1 MAQLRVTAKALPEHN
16 RQHNRSLLLQTL
28 LHDGAMSR
36 ADLARRSG
44 LTRVTVSDLV
54 SELASEGL
62 IRELGQRTDARV
74 GKPAQLIGLNEDA
87 YHVVSLDLSA
97 DDRFVGAVVA
107 IGGEIVHRADVPL
120 DDATGTDALTKAV
133 SLARDLVKRS
143 TVRLLGIGIGT
154 PGVVD
159 SAGVVLSAPNLEWS
173 GLDLAGAFRAEFGVP
188 VHVGNDA
195 NAAALAIHT
204 FREAAP
210 SFMLV
215 EIEHGVGAG
224 LVIGDTLVEGSN
236 ANAGEIGHLVV
247 DENGEPCACGRRG
260 CLEQIVAVPHL
271 RARLRATRDEARET
285 VLSDAGRSLG
295 LAIAPIVAALGLDDV
310 VLAGPRDL
318 IEGPLLDS
326 ALKVVH
332 ARTLSTVGER
342 TRMSIVDDSHDLVV
356 LGAAVFVLSA
366 QLGLS

>member
-1 MAQLRVTAKALPEHN
+1 MAQLRVTSKALPEHN

-36 ADLARRSG
+36 ADLARASG

-62 IRELGQRTDARV
+62 ISELGPRTDARV
-74 GKPAQLIGLNEDA
+74 GKPAQLIGLNENA
-87 YHVVSLDLSA
+87 YHVASLDLSA
-97 DDRFVGAVVA
+97 ADRFVGAIVS
-107 IGGEIVHRADVPL
+107 IGGEVVHRADIPL
-120 DDATGTDALTKAV
+120 DNASGEDALTKAV
-133 SLARDLVKRS
+133 ALARDLVKRS

-154 PGVVD
+154 PGVVGP
-159 SAGVVLSAPNLEWS
+159 AGVVLSAPNLDWT
-173 GLDLAGAFRAEFGVP
+173 GLDLAGAFRAEFAVP

-195 NAAALAIHT
+195 NAAALAINT

-215 EIEHGVGAG
+215 EIEHGVGAA
-224 LVIGDTLVEGSN
+224 LVIGDMLVEGSN
-236 ANAGEIGHLVV
+236 GNAGEIGHLVV
-247 DENGEPCACGRRG
+247 DEDGELCACGRHG

-271 RARLRATRDEARET
+271 RARLRAAGPGARET

-295 LAIAPIVAALGLDDV
+295 LALAPIVAALGLDDV

-326 ALKVVH
+326 ALDVVR
-332 ARTLSTVGER
+332 ARTLSTVGGG
-342 TRMSIVDDSHDLVV
+342 TRMSIADDSHDLVL

-366 QLGLS
+366 QLGVS

>member
-1 MAQLRVTAKALPEHN
+1 MAQLRVTSKALPEHN

-28 LHDGAMSR
+28 MHDGAMSR
-36 ADLARRSG
+36 ADLARESG

-62 IRELGQRTDARV
+62 ISELGPRTDARV
-74 GKPAQLIGLNEDA
+74 GKPAQLIGLNENA
-87 YHVVSLDLSA
+87 YHVVTLDLSA
-97 DDRFVGAVVA
+97 SDRFTGAIVA
-107 IGGEIVHRADVPL
+107 IDGRIVHRAEAPL
-120 DDATGTDALTKAV
+120 DDASGSDALAKAIG
-133 SLARDLVKRS
+133 LARELVKRS

-159 SAGVVLSAPNLEWS
+159 PTGVVLSAPNLDWA
-173 GLDLAGAFRAEFGVP
+173 GLDLAGAFRTEFGVP

-204 FREAAP
+204 FHEAAP

-224 LVIGDTLVEGSN
+224 LVIGDILVEGSN
-236 ANAGEIGHLVV
+236 RNAGEIGHLVV
-247 DENGEPCACGRRG
+247 DENGELCACGRRG

-271 RARLRATRDEARET
+271 RARLGSAGPATREA
-285 VLSDAGRSLG
+285 VLSEAGRSLG

-310 VLAGPRDL
+310 VLSGPRDL

-326 ALKVVH
+326 ALEIVRS
-332 ARTLSTVGER
+332 RTLSTVGDGP
-342 TRMSIVDDSHDLVV
+342 RMSIANDSHDLVL

-366 QLGLS
+366 ELGVS